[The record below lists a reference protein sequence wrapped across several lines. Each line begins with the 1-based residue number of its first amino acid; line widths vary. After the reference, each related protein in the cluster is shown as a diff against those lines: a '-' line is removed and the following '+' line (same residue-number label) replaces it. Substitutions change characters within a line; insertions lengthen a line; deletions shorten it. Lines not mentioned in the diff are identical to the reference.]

1 MKKPIRVT
9 IALDEE
15 SYEIF
20 NKLREKLRL
29 SQSEIVR
36 NALKFYYSYRDL
48 ENYESKKIK
57 IYVEMLAEGEHVIL
71 DIDHWI
77 AFLRFIE
84 THPENEK
91 FWQIHREIASSHA
104 DQFMGMSAEDILGRL
119 EACNFFRINK
129 MSETEF
135 TLILGNEITKNF
147 VKVFLEEVFAGVGIN
162 AEIKEDLT
170 KLRIKILQ

>member
-48 ENYESKKIK
+48 ENYESKK
-57 IYVEMLAEGEHVIL
+57 
-71 DIDHWI
+71 
-77 AFLRFIE
+77 
-84 THPENEK
+84 
-91 FWQIHREIASSHA
+91 
-104 DQFMGMSAEDILGRL
+104 
-119 EACNFFRINK
+119 
-129 MSETEF
+129 
-135 TLILGNEITKNF
+135 
-147 VKVFLEEVFAGVGIN
+147 
-162 AEIKEDLT
+162 
-170 KLRIKILQ
+170 